1 MRTIARVILILSGL
15 IIGAATGLSVAAES
29 QAQDATRA
37 AAPGIGGTWTS
48 TVETPHGALAMSFV
62 LHVDAR
68 DPKKVT
74 GTFTGE
80 HMGEKLP
87 LEGAYADGR
96 LEFTVGEGAGL
107 RIVARLDAK
116 NADVLNG
123 ALSTE
128 RGDLAFVAKRAK

>member
-1 MRTIARVILILSGL
+1 MVQVILILTGL
-15 IIGAATGLSVAAES
+15 IGAAAGPAAGQP
-29 QAQDATRA
+29 QAQDANRT
-37 AAPGIGGTWTS
+37 AAPGIAGTWTS

-62 LHVDAR
+62 LQVDAK

-87 LEGAYADGR
+87 LEGEYADGR
-96 LEFTVGEGAGL
+96 LEFTVGEDAGL
-107 RIVARLDAK
+107 RIIARLDQK
-116 NADVLNG
+116 DADVLNG

-128 RGDLAFVAKRAK
+128 LGDLAFVAKRAK